1 MKKCLLSFTLLGV
14 IAQIALGDEIISDSK
29 SVNLSKS
36 IVYGSMMNTRLDE
49 LNRNVY
55 EIDKE
60 NIIDKGYRSTTD
72 IFSYTPFVGLA
83 NVGLGSNLDLR
94 GQGNRA
100 NTSVQVLINGIYSN
114 MLDSSHGVTPLNTLS
129 PASIESIEI
138 LPGGG
143 AVMYGNGTR
152 GGVVNII
159 TQRRFAKP
167 FFSAGLSYSNI
178 IASTGNSYNADAKF
192 GTKIGEDTHISLG
205 VAYINREGPRIND
218 KTSGGQVNMGIIK
231 DFAGGG
237 SSLSFDID
245 YFIGLIDTTPNN
257 SFMDR
262 ANPSKSDRKSAGNGD
277 LHNKQ
282 QRLDVSVG
290 YKSKMSEN
298 ANFDLKA
305 FYHLNRISYI
315 DSITRLSQYIAY
327 GTSWSGTYADQS
339 GSFFDDQKAG
349 LIAKYD
355 VKHKNGHFYLG
366 LESIYNYG
374 KRVMNQYIWATG
386 GVVNSMN
393 SGNPMT
399 YRHAMNIPFEGSK
412 WSNALYVLEKYD
424 FTKDFSLTGGVRY
437 EAATYKADVVYNTQ
451 GGLYDANTGSVF
463 NPIINTIISSANG
476 TKGNLEDTQHNF
488 AFEIT
493 PNYHYRDSG
502 NVYAKYE
509 RGYFSPSPNS
519 LLRRQSRTYLPTDLK
534 KETYDTFELGFKD
547 FVGNVAMVSASAY
560 YTLTQN
566 EFYTIGNAHSVSGV
580 QYGNYD
586 RTQRA
591 GIEAFSEQYLFDG
604 RLSLS
609 ESFTYIDA
617 RILKNNSVSVKDR
630 IPYVSNYKGTFGFN
644 VALSKIWHLWN
655 QNTFYG
661 SQKDISG
668 DTIKAYS
675 LTDIGLSAKF
685 GDLSLSGGVR
695 NVFDTFYYSYYNGD
709 ASDSIAGYGFLIGQG
724 RSAFIEG
731 RYTF

>member
-1 MKKCLLSFTLLGV
+1 MIKQVGR
-14 IAQIALGDEIISDSK
+14 K
-29 SVNLSKS
+29 SIWVLSK
-36 IVYGSMMNTRLDE
+36 I
-49 LNRNVY
+49 
-55 EIDKE
+55 
-60 NIIDKGYRSTTD
+60 
-72 IFSYTPFVGLA
+72 
-83 NVGLGSNLDLR
+83 LR
-94 GQGNRA
+94 
-100 NTSVQVLINGIYSN
+100 
-114 MLDSSHGVTPLNTLS
+114 
-129 PASIESIEI
+129 
-138 LPGGG
+138 GGG
-143 AVMYGNGTR
+143 ASIR
-152 GGVVNII
+152 
-159 TQRRFAKP
+159 
-167 FFSAGLSYSNI
+167 
-178 IASTGNSYNADAKF
+178 
-192 GTKIGEDTHISLG
+192 
-205 VAYINREGPRIND
+205 
-218 KTSGGQVNMGIIK
+218 
-231 DFAGGG
+231 
-237 SSLSFDID
+237 FDID
-245 YFIGLIDTTPNN
+245 YFYGLIDTTPNN
-257 SFMDR
+257 SFMDIQ
-262 ANPSKSDRKSAGNGD
+262 NPSKSDRKSAGNGD

-282 QRLDVSVG
+282 QRLDVSIG
-290 YKSKMSEN
+290 YKANVSEN

-305 FYHLNRISYI
+305 FYHLNRISYV

-327 GTSWSGTYADQS
+327 GTSWNGTYADQS
-339 GSFFDDQKAG
+339 GSLFDDQKAG

-355 VKHKNGHFYLG
+355 AKHSNGHFYLG
-366 LESIYNYG
+366 LESMYNYG
-374 KRVMNQYIWATG
+374 KRVMNQYIWATD
-386 GVVNSMN
+386 GVVSQMN

-451 GGLYDANTGSVF
+451 GGLYDANTGNVVNLGNVSS
-463 NPIINTIISSANG
+463 ITTISSANG
-476 TKGNLEDTQHNF
+476 AKGKLSNTQHNF
-488 AFEIT
+488 ALEIT
-493 PNYHYRDSG
+493 PNYHYRESG
-502 NVYAKYE
+502 NIYAKYE

-547 FVGNVAMVSASAY
+547 FLGDVAMVSASAY

-591 GIEAFSEQYLFDG
+591 GIELFSEQYLFGG

-617 RILKNNSVSVKDR
+617 RILKNNGVSVKDR

-644 VALSKIWHLWN
+644 VALGKHWNLWN
-655 QNTFYG
+655 QNTFCG

-709 ASDSIAGYGFLIGQG
+709 ARDSIAGYGFLIGQG